1 MAIDEKEEKNQKKSK
16 DTLHK
21 AIRSLAFNAIIA
33 ALYCVLTFILQP
45 ISFGAVQFRFSE
57 ILILLCFWR
66 KDLIIGLTVG
76 CLVSNAFSFSFWDM
90 LIGTSATLISCI
102 FMVFLSPRLFVSAI
116 WPVVFNGLIVG
127 AELTWIYPAFPEY
140 WQNALSVAGGELV
153 VMIVGYLLW
162 MLVYRNAGFRRLL
175 EPNIHTSILY

>member
-1 MAIDEKEEKNQKKSK
+1 MAIDEKEEKTPKKPK

-33 ALYCVLTFILQP
+33 ALYCVLTLVLQL
-45 ISFGAVQFRFSE
+45 ISFGPVQFRFSE

-66 KDLIIGLTVG
+66 KDLIIGLTIG
-76 CLVSNAFSFSFWDM
+76 CLVSNAFSFSPWDM

-102 FMVFLSPRLFVSAI
+102 FMAFLSPRLFVSAL
-116 WPVVFNGLIVG
+116 WPIVFNGLIVG
-127 AELTWIYPAFPEY
+127 AELTWIYPSFPEY

-153 VMIVGYLLW
+153 VMVIGYILW
-162 MLVYRNAGFRRLL
+162 VLVYRNAGFRKLL
-175 EPNIHTSILY
+175 EPNAHVSILY